1 MEELT
6 MNYENLTT
14 SQRVN
19 RILFGA
25 AVIVFTMLVN
35 VAPLG
40 WIAILPLLATYPIFA
55 GIYGNDPVTALA
67 KRGYAGAA
75 HTVSH
80 LHIGGHRSG
89 HV

>member
-1 MEELT
+1 

-14 SQRVN
+14 GQRVN
-19 RILFGA
+19 RILLGA

-40 WIAILPLLATYPIFA
+40 WVAVLPLLATYPVFA
-55 GIYGNDPVTALA
+55 GIYGNDPLTDLA
-67 KRGYAGAA
+67 KRGYAGTANA
-75 HTVSH
+75 LSH